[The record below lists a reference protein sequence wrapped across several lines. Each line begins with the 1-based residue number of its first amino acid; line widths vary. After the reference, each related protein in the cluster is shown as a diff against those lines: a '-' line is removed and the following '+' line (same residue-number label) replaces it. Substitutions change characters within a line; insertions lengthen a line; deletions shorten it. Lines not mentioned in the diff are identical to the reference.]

1 MREKRVRGRSDGHA
15 PRPIPIAHD
24 ISWVTKQIAIGSC
37 IRDAAKMAEASRQ
50 GITHILNLSSFD
62 NTKLAKLDGIRILWN
77 YVSDDLA
84 PKLPEVFRRGVNF
97 AKPALAKKE
106 NKLLIHCAAGWHR
119 APMMALAILGSMGWK
134 PQDAKRKIKE
144 CRPDV
149 GFPDVYVGSVQRYLR
164 EESGRPVKSRMKAGR
179 DQLGRPE

>member
-1 MREKRVRGRSDGHA
+1 MALDGAAYDGQGYA
-15 PRPIPIAHD
+15 PRSIMGSND

-37 IRDAAKMAEASRQ
+37 IRDSTKMAEASRR
-50 GITHILNLSSFD
+50 GITHILNLSRFD
-62 NTKLAKLDGIRILWN
+62 NTKLAKLHGIRILWN

-84 PKLPEVFRRGVNF
+84 PKSPEVFRRGVKF

-149 GFPDVYVGSVQRYLR
+149 GFPEVYVESVQRYLG
-164 EESGRPVKSRMKAGR
+164 EESGRPVKSR
-179 DQLGRPE
+179 